1 LGKSVDHKG
10 EFFEFQGAL
19 MSPAPPSPIPIWSG
33 GASKAALRRAADN
46 QGWLGVPLM
55 LDPLIETI
63 QGLRAARE
71 ENGKAGDPFDIC
83 CSLIQPLTAEV
94 ESQLEDLGAQNNMI
108 LPWVI
113 TPWGRAPWLKED
125 EDVASLDTKKRA
137 MERFADKVIHR
148 RT

>member
-1 LGKSVDHKG
+1 
-10 EFFEFQGAL
+10 

-33 GASKAALRRAADN
+33 GASKPALRRAAAND
-46 QGWLGVPLM
+46 GWLGVPLM

-63 QGLRAARE
+63 KGLRAARE
-71 ENGKAGDPFDIC
+71 KMGKDSEPFDIC

-94 ESQLEDLGAQNNMI
+94 EVQLEELGALNNMT
-108 LPWVI
+108 LPWVV
-113 TPWGRAPWLKED
+113 TPWGRAPWLKDE

-137 MERFADKVIHR
+137 MDRFADKVIHR